1 MVMKKQIELKLF
13 GLNETGVNEL
23 NEFYKDNIRENYI
36 EPFQIGEYKDIKRKR
51 IKQINSFT
59 NTGLDTHIT
68 LVGIS
73 QYIPGSEYH
82 GPDFSLQLKHFKHE
96 VYEVEIVETFK
107 KVNQVFKTKYS
118 IFTLN
123 KKTKVMNYS
132 KRELQQLDT
141 IEQAWDGDELKID
154 DGDVKVWLVHRENRQ
169 YNGDY
174 VVETCVNGKW
184 IQENYYFD

>member
-1 MVMKKQIELKLF
+1 MKKQIELKLF

-96 VYEVEIVETFK
+96 VYEVETVETFK
-107 KVNQVFKTKYS
+107 KINQAFKTKYS

-123 KKTKVMNYS
+123 KKTKVM
-132 KRELQQLDT
+132 KTTTKVREQVEDAGIAMCVIAFGFVVFELIDT
-141 IEQAWDGDELKID
+141 FIK
-154 DGDVKVWLVHRENRQ
+154 LV
-169 YNGDY
+169 
-174 VVETCVNGKW
+174 C
-184 IQENYYFD
+184 

>member
-96 VYEVEIVETFK
+96 VYEVEIVENSGAIYPIIKIVELFEEDDRTKNIAFK
-107 KVNQVFKTKYS
+107 NKFKLNINKEHILAKQS
-118 IFTLN
+118 ENISNAIDIF
-123 KKTKVMNYS
+123 K
-132 KRELQQLDT
+132 
-141 IEQAWDGDELKID
+141 
-154 DGDVKVWLVHRENRQ
+154 
-169 YNGDY
+169 
-174 VVETCVNGKW
+174 
-184 IQENYYFD
+184 

>member
-107 KVNQVFKTKYS
+107 KINQAFKTKYS

-123 KKTKVMNYS
+123 KKTKVMDYS

-184 IQENYYFD
+184 IQENYYFN

>member
-1 MVMKKQIELKLF
+1 MKKQIELRLF

-68 LVGIS
+68 LVNIA
-73 QYIPGSEYH
+73 QHIPGSEYH
-82 GPDFSLQLKHFKHE
+82 GSYFSLQLKHFKHE

-107 KVNQVFKTKYS
+107 KIN
-118 IFTLN
+118 
-123 KKTKVMNYS
+123 
-132 KRELQQLDT
+132 
-141 IEQAWDGDELKID
+141 
-154 DGDVKVWLVHRENRQ
+154 
-169 YNGDY
+169 
-174 VVETCVNGKW
+174 
-184 IQENYYFD
+184 

>member
-1 MVMKKQIELKLF
+1 MKKQIELKLF

-96 VYEVEIVETFK
+96 VYEVETVETFK
-107 KVNQVFKTKYS
+107 KIN
-118 IFTLN
+118 
-123 KKTKVMNYS
+123 
-132 KRELQQLDT
+132 
-141 IEQAWDGDELKID
+141 
-154 DGDVKVWLVHRENRQ
+154 
-169 YNGDY
+169 
-174 VVETCVNGKW
+174 
-184 IQENYYFD
+184 